1 MKLPVIGE
9 KDFFGSEIP
18 RVIIEILFLF
28 KGPPK
33 KEVSGAA

>member
-18 RVIIEILFLF
+18 RVIIEIISLF

-33 KEVSGAA
+33 NQVNGAM